1 MADRT
6 AGRRALGQAGEAAAV
21 AELGRLGFRI
31 LARNHACRRGEVDIV
46 AQEGECLCF
55 VEVRTRSRSGIG
67 PAETVDGAKQRR
79 IVAAARDYLYRHP
92 AEAPI
97 RFDVAAVT
105 RAPSG
110 ELEVELLRNAFD
122 AGE

>member
-1 MADRT
+1 M
-6 AGRRALGQAGEAAAV
+6 GRRALGQAGEAAAV
-21 AELGRLGFRI
+21 AELGRLGYRI
-31 LARNHACRRGEVDIV
+31 LARNHACRLGEVDIV
-46 AQEGECLCF
+46 ALDGDCVCF
-55 VEVRTRSRSGIG
+55 VEVRTRNRAGID
-67 PAETVDGAKQRR
+67 PAETVDAAKQRR

-92 AEAPI
+92 LEAPL

-110 ELEVELLRNAFD
+110 ELRVELLRNAFD